1 MTQLARYRDAEDKKG
16 RVDWVGPILA
26 GDRLILANSA
36 GQIVSV
42 SPQDGSIRST
52 QETRMPVSLQPIVA
66 NNTLYV
72 LHDGG
77 QLTAWR

>member
-1 MTQLARYRDAEDKKG
+1 
-16 RVDWVGPILA
+16 V
-26 GDRLILANSA
+26 
-36 GQIVSV
+36 
-42 SPQDGSIRST
+42 
-52 QETRMPVSLQPIVA
+52 ETKMAVSLSPIVA